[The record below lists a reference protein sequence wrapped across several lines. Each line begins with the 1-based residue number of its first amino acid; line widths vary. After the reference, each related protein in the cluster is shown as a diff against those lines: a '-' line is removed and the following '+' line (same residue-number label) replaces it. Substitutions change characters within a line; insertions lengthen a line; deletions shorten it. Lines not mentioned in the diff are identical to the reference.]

1 MSQSCPSEE
10 SPVSRVQPCLEVP
23 VVLITDCDSL
33 REVIMVKHTPAGG
46 DLRGTVSLLLQSTSL
61 HCTNMRSQRSRGQL
75 LHGSFRPLFLR
86 GNRGSLSDN
95 YSPIHGADFW
105 FTTGTYLLS
114 APLLPLTFTHF
125 HWSSLQAVAYLVV

>member
-1 MSQSCPSEE
+1 
-10 SPVSRVQPCLEVP
+10 
-23 VVLITDCDSL
+23 
-33 REVIMVKHTPAGG
+33 MVKHTPAGG

-61 HCTNMRSQRSRGQL
+61 HCTNMLSQRSRGQL

-125 HWSSLQAVAYLVV
+125 HWSSLQVVAYLVL